1 MRGSLGYLD
10 TKETLK
16 EMSAKTPQQHHL
28 LIFVQ
33 CVVHKLAAQT
43 NGAGRIVFL
52 DFFIFFW
59 RSCES
64 GESVTAGCICSQ
76 SIFRVARLTAKQ
88 KTTVCLCHNGKR
100 S

>member
-1 MRGSLGYLD
+1 MWERCCLMRGSLGYLD

-52 DFFIFFW
+52 DFFIFFGGLVNQVNQ
-59 RSCES
+59 SQQAAFAVSPFS
-64 GESVTAGCICSQ
+64 G
-76 SIFRVARLTAKQ
+76 L
-88 KTTVCLCHNGKR
+88 LD
-100 S
+100 